1 MALGCALTTFE
12 SETIPCV
19 AAQYGDAMCAHLLLR
34 HGADLSAVDENGDL
48 VVADRPMLARITHV
62 ALTTMLMKTA
72 ATQVYVVYANW
83 GEDD

>member
-1 MALGCALTTFE
+1 
-12 SETIPCV
+12 
-19 AAQYGDAMCAHLLLR
+19 
-34 HGADLSAVDENGDL
+34 
-48 VVADRPMLARITHV
+48 MLARITHV